1 MLRCEHTRKDR
12 ERRRNDAMVPFSG
25 MSRDF
30 DFDFMMI
37 RVASSI
43 KKVVKNMGEISSPYE
58 SIQECAS

>member
-12 ERRRNDAMVPFSG
+12 DRRRNDAMVPFSG

-43 KKVVKNMGEISSPYE
+43 KKVVKNMGSISSPYE
-58 SIQECAS
+58 SIQECVS

>member
-12 ERRRNDAMVPFSG
+12 DRRRNDAMVPFSG

-30 DFDFMMI
+30 DFDFIMI

-43 KKVVKNMGEISSPYE
+43 KKVVKNMGSISSPYE

>member
-1 MLRCEHTRKDR
+1 
-12 ERRRNDAMVPFSG
+12 MVPFSG

-30 DFDFMMI
+30 NFDFMMI

-43 KKVVKNMGEISSPYE
+43 KKVVKNMGSISSPYE

>member
-12 ERRRNDAMVPFSG
+12 DRRRNDAMVPFSG

-43 KKVVKNMGEISSPYE
+43 KKVVKNMGSISSPYE